1 MRSGIA
7 ATINGV
13 KPGAQ
18 GLRTRA
24 LLLVA
29 GSPFLAL
36 FALVTLHLET
46 LARKQF
52 LIEPTNVRHGR
63 ALGQAESGWQFHW
76 FHPATLL
83 TSS

>member
-1 MRSGIA
+1 MTSGA
-7 ATINGV
+7 YGGDETRTAGTNG
-13 KPGAQ
+13 PEP
-18 GLRTRA
+18 
-24 LLLVA
+24 LLLLA
-29 GSPFLAL
+29 RSPSLAL
-36 FALVTLHLET
+36 FGLVTLHLKT

-63 ALGQAESGWQFHW
+63 ALGQAVSGWQFHW